1 MRHGLPQKR
10 IESMRLARLSVTSV
24 TSDAAAPEV
33 ARDPPFNNLAA
44 GLALPTNTRSF
55 SPLGA
60 LGILD
65 RDEAWPGEEG
75 AMQGG
80 PDQGDQVVPEDHEE
94 IRQEELLALEQ
105 EIDGLK
111 AALGTRSVIGKA
123 LGIIIEREGV
133 NETEAFEILKGMSQ
147 HSNVKLRDVAAR
159 LTEKAERDA

>member
-1 MRHGLPQKR
+1 MR
-10 IESMRLARLSVTSV
+10 
-24 TSDAAAPEV
+24 
-33 ARDPPFNNLAA
+33 
-44 GLALPTNTRSF
+44 
-55 SPLGA
+55 
-60 LGILD
+60 
-65 RDEAWPGEEG
+65 
-75 AMQGG
+75 GG

-94 IRQEELLALEQ
+94 IKQEELLALEQ